1 MKSMAFYGERK
12 AFYDTKTTCFGSVM
26 LSGTFL
32 RTITLT
38 NKLTL
43 NTLEAKVTLSSK
55 TAHQNSFHLYG
66 YRRMPSYITK
76 LEKLLQG

>member
-1 MKSMAFYGERK
+1 MALYDERK
-12 AFYDTKTTCFGSVM
+12 AFYDTKTSCFGSVM

-43 NTLEAKVTLSSK
+43 NTLEAKAMLCPRLQSGRNVIDSGGSSEVIRRLFRSNQ
-55 TAHQNSFHLYG
+55 TAV
-66 YRRMPSYITK
+66 PK
-76 LEKLLQG
+76 